1 MKLKLLLLLLPLLII
16 GCMNSPEYPTNTIPP
31 KQTAVVE
38 EVNTSKH
45 LSFKNDR
52 ISGFDYDRLGYYSD
66 DGAYF
71 GYFDR
76 NGYYCDDIFYPY
88 DDRFRYDDRVK
99 RSGYFAPRVRH
110 FRVYREDDGGGNY
123 YYVPHP
129 YYIKNRPHHPIHHEE
144 RYLGSGSYRGLT
156 YKENDNN

>member
-1 MKLKLLLLLLPLLII
+1 MKLKLLLLPLPLLII
-16 GCMNSPEYPTNTIPP
+16 GCMNSPEYPTNTISP
-31 KQTAVVE
+31 KQTAVAE
-38 EVNTSKH
+38 ETNTSKH

-52 ISGFDYDRLGYYSD
+52 VSNFDYDRLGYYSD

-88 DDRFRYDDRVK
+88 DDRFRYDDRVR

-123 YYVPHP
+123 YYVPRRH
-129 YYIKNRPHHPIHHEE
+129 YIKNRPHHPVHYEE
-144 RYLGSGSYRGLT
+144 RHIGSGSY
-156 YKENDNN
+156 